1 MSLKNLTKWLKVIKM
16 FLNVSKNRTG
26 SIQTKESMDCNLE
39 IKLNVKRLY
48 ETNSVKYL
56 SISIDNKFNWKSH
69 ADNIAPLNYLEPM
82 QRFINLC

>member
-1 MSLKNLTKWLKVIKM
+1 
-16 FLNVSKNRTG
+16 
-26 SIQTKESMDCNLE
+26 MDCNLE